1 MGNSIIQDNKNN
13 NSLIIGWKLQ
23 GRHILIIGN
32 NHIAANRIEFVLDAN
47 PRKITLITPAN
58 KVSSDKIKKYI
69 TEQAVTHK
77 NNEFNEKYLVEQTE
91 EPVDLILT
99 AVDDVKLSHEI
110 ASVARKLKIPINVAE
125 IPQLCD
131 FLFIPTYRD
140 GPLQVA
146 VSTNGTSSQISRKL
160 RQHIIE
166 SLPKNVTSAINNVSL
181 IKKQIGNNTILNKIT
196 NPLPLN
202 ELADLTNNDIE
213 RLVSECKNLEDE
225 FDASSESS
233 TTLGDSTQMLSI
245 KSKIMD
251 NDITLEPFTKGGI
264 RFIDGKTAVSYVA
277 YALSNTS
284 FIYPTLRSHYVGEVV
299 SQWSSQNAE
308 NVFGK
313 VCNAIQMQTRSG
325 ASSAIL
331 GAASCMDSGEVISVF
346 SSSSSIVPMISN
358 LYNLSH
364 ENIPLVIHV
373 SAYGFN
379 DNFEKISNYHDAFS
393 ARDTGLG
400 IINSYSTQEI
410 HDIAIITH
418 LISISTSSSYLHVF
432 DGVKT
437 AQESSKV
444 NLLSYPEIHKISKEV
459 IAEGYPSTTSN
470 AVDIFEKIS
479 NKVGK
484 ILKNVYKAF
493 EYIGSPTA
501 ETLLIVYGGE
511 TTVVKETVDRISQNG
526 SKIGAIIV
534 RVYRP
539 WSEKHFLA
547 ALPKTTKRIAVLEQ
561 ASSNIDGS
569 YNLGSSLFND
579 VSISLYDGLTGS
591 PPQLIDVKYSPS
603 QKFNFRVVNS
613 LIKQLEEG
621 KSINFDENLP
631 VDKNYPALTNVNQY
645 VFWDTESRKTFYS
658 SQHISQILAHN
669 LKLNVSSLPTF
680 DIYNNGGVVTTK
692 LQLGSGI
699 HDAESGV
706 DFISINDASL
716 TSKYNTLTYAK
727 NGTIVLLN
735 TNWTVDELE
744 TKLPND
750 FRYEAAN
757 RNIRLHII
765 DVDKIVNDL
774 NLDVDVGTSVVL
786 QAAFF
791 KITSSEIKFHFNV
804 SDTIS
809 SFYENGNEKEVGLLF
824 GSIVQETEK
833 AIVYVEIPPTWLIL
847 EKSDQILLP
856 DIIDNS
862 FCPNLDQQLTE
873 TPKLTAWRAAAR
885 NFLFK
890 EAYKT
895 NQIVRPDVSEK
906 TYTVYVSENR
916 RLTPESYDR
925 YLFHIE
931 FDTSGTDLKYDLGE
945 ALGVYGHNDTE
956 EVNKFLEYYELNP
969 NDVISIINK
978 EGNKYESRT
987 IFQVFSQVLDVFGR
1001 PPKRFYETLAQ
1012 FALDEKEKN
1021 KLLFIAGKEGTEE
1034 FKNRVTETS
1043 TYADILFEFTSARPP
1058 VEDLV
1063 QMITPIKPR
1072 HYSIASAQS
1081 VHPNS
1086 VHLLIVTVEWNISSG
1101 KKRYGQCTRY
1111 LSGLKVGEG
1120 VTVSIKPSVMKL
1132 PPRDSQPIIMAG
1144 LGTGMAPFRAFI
1156 EERAYRKS
1164 QGKEVGPMILYFG
1177 SRNRSMEYLYGEEL
1191 EAYHMEGLLTY
1202 LRLAFSRDQPHK
1214 VYIQHK
1220 MDEDSELIQKYLM
1233 QDEGWFY
1240 LCGPTWPVPDVKDA
1254 IVKSFMS
1261 TGELTAGEANDWVN
1275 KLKDMERYILE
1286 VY

>member
-1 MGNSIIQDNKNN
+1 MGNKIIQNN
-13 NSLIIGWKLQ
+13 SSLIIGWKLQ

-32 NHIAANRIEFVLDAN
+32 NHITANRIEFVLDAN
-47 PRKITLITPAN
+47 PRKITLITPVN
-58 KVSSDKIKKYI
+58 EVSSDKIKKYI
-69 TEQAVTHK
+69 AEHAVTHK
-77 NNEFNEKYLVEQTE
+77 NSEFNEKYLVE

-110 ASVARKLKIPINVAE
+110 ASIARKLKIPINVAE
-125 IPQLCD
+125 ISQLCD
-131 FLFIPTYRD
+131 FLFVPTYRD

-146 VSTNGTSSQISRKL
+146 ISTNGTSSQISRKL

-166 SLPKNVTSAINNVSL
+166 SLPKNLTSAINNVSL
-181 IKKQIGNNTILNKIT
+181 IKKEIGNNSIINKIT
-196 NPLPLN
+196 NPLPLQ
-202 ELADLTNNDIE
+202 ELADLTNDDIK
-213 RLVSECKNLEDE
+213 RLVSECKNLGDE
-225 FDASSESS
+225 SDASSESS
-233 TTLGDSTQMLSI
+233 TTLGDSTQLMSI

-251 NDITLEPFTKGGI
+251 NDITLETLTKGGI
-264 RFIDGKTAVSYVA
+264 RFMDGKTAVSYVA

-299 SQWSSQNAE
+299 SHWSSQNAE
-308 NVFGK
+308 NAFGK
-313 VCNAIQMQTRSG
+313 VCNAIQMNTRSG
-325 ASSAIL
+325 AISAIL
-331 GAASCMDSGEVISVF
+331 GAASYVNSGDVISVF
-346 SSSSSIVPMISN
+346 SSSNSIVSMISN
-358 LYNLSH
+358 LYNISH
-364 ENIPLVIHV
+364 KKIPLVIHV

-379 DNFEKISNYHDAFS
+379 ENFEKFSNYNDAFL

-400 IINSYSTQEI
+400 IINSYSIQEI
-410 HDIAIITH
+410 HDIALITH
-418 LISISTSSSYLHVF
+418 LVSISTSSSYLHIF

-444 NLLSYPEIHKISKEV
+444 NLLSYSEIHKINKEV
-459 IAEGYPSTTSN
+459 IAEGYPLTTSN
-470 AVDIFEKIS
+470 SVDIFEKIAIRI
-479 NKVGK
+479 GK
-484 ILKNVYKAF
+484 ILKHVYKAF

-511 TTVVKETVDRISQNG
+511 TAVVKETVDRISKNG

-561 ASSNIDGS
+561 VSSNMGGS
-569 YNLGSSLFND
+569 YNLGSTLFND
-579 VSISLYDGLTGS
+579 VSISLYGGWTGS
-591 PPQLIDVKYSPS
+591 RPQLIDVKYSPS

-613 LIKQLEEG
+613 IIKQLQEG
-621 KSINFDENLP
+621 KKRINFDENLP
-631 VDKNYPALTNVNQY
+631 VDKNSPTLTNVNQY
-645 VFWDTESRKTFYS
+645 LFWDTESRKTFSS
-658 SQHISQILAHN
+658 SQHIAQILANN
-669 LKLNVSSLPTF
+669 LKSNVSSLPTF

-692 LQLGSGI
+692 LQLGSGV
-699 HDAESGV
+699 HDVESGV

-727 NGTIVLLN
+727 DGAIVLLN

-757 RNIRLHII
+757 RNIRLYII

-774 NLDVDVGTSVVL
+774 NLDIGDVGTNVVL

-791 KITSSEIKFHFNV
+791 KIIDSEIKFYYNV

-809 SFYENGNEKEVGLLF
+809 SFYESNNEKEVGLLF

-833 AIVYVEIPPTWLIL
+833 AIIHVEIPPTWLIL
-847 EKSDQILLP
+847 EKSEQILLP
-856 DIIDNS
+856 NIIDNS

-873 TPKLTAWRAAAR
+873 IPKLTSWHTTAR

-895 NQIVRPDVSEK
+895 NQTVRPDVSEK
-906 TYTVYVSENR
+906 TFTIHVSENR

-956 EVNKFLEYYELNP
+956 EVNRFLEYYELNP
-969 NDVISIINK
+969 DDIISILNK
-978 EGNKYESRT
+978 EGDKYESRT

-1012 FALDEKEKN
+1012 FATDEKEKN

-1034 FKNRVTETS
+1034 FKNRVSETS
-1043 TYADILFEFTSARPP
+1043 TYADILYEFTSARPP

-1086 VHLLIVTVEWNISSG
+1086 VHLLVVTVEWSISSG
-1101 KKRYGQCTRY
+1101 SKRYGHCTRY
-1111 LSGLKVGEG
+1111 LSRLKIGTS

-1132 PPRDSQPIIMAG
+1132 PPRDSQPVIMAG

-1191 EAYHMEGLLTY
+1191 EAYHTEGLLTY
-1202 LRLAFSRDQPHK
+1202 LRLAFSRDQPQK

-1220 MDEDSELIQKYLM
+1220 MNEDSALIQQYLM